1 MADVTTTTKTTSAS
15 TTATTKKAP
24 GLTFKRYFTT
34 AGVSP
39 YDELEW
45 ELRTAQITDAKGG
58 VIFEQ
63 KDVEVP
69 KDWSMTATNIVA
81 SKYLH
86 GQIGTPERETGVR
99 QLVTRVAETIR
110 DWGINGG
117 YFRTADDAAIFHDE
131 LAHLLLQQKAA
142 FNSPVW
148 FNVGC
153 DRIEPHSDAQNW
165 HWNAAEQKVEYGPV
179 GYTKPQCSACFIN
192 SVNDSL
198 DSILT
203 LAKTEGMLFK
213 WGSGTGTNLSPLRS
227 STESLSGGG
236 TASGPLSFMKG
247 FDAFAGVIKSGGKTR
262 RAAKMVI
269 LNVDH
274 PDIVDFIECK
284 QKEEAKAWA
293 LIEHGY
299 DGSGP
304 DSEAYA
310 SVFFQNANNS
320 VRVTDDF
327 MYEVVRDGEFSTKA
341 VKDGR
346 PVHTFKARDLLRK
359 ISDATWHC
367 GDPGMQYDT
376 TVNRWHTSKNT
387 ARINASNPCSEY
399 MFLDDSA
406 CNLASLNLL
415 KFAPTG
421 TFDVEAYRHACAV
434 IITAQEILV
443 DNSGYPTEAIGR
455 NSHDYRPLGLGY
467 ANLGALLMAAGLPY
481 DSDAGR
487 DYAAC
492 VTAIMCGEAY
502 LQSSKIAELCQPLAP
517 ATETTSQWLSS
528 RAEGEGSALTDNRQ
542 PTTDNCFPGGA
553 CPGWYVN
560 REPFLDVIRMHRASV
575 NNINKANVPASL
587 YEASKVTWDEALK
600 HGERFG
606 YRNSQVT
613 VLAPTG
619 TIGFMMDCD
628 TTGIEPDLAL
638 VKYKK
643 LVGGGM
649 IKIVNNTVPAAL
661 FKLGYSSDQTN
672 AIVSYID
679 ATGTIEGAPAIKDE
693 HLAVFDCS
701 FKPSKGTRT
710 IHYTGHLR
718 MMAATQPFIS
728 GAISKTINMPENA
741 TVEEISEAYIQAWK
755 LGLKAVAI
763 YRDGSKK
770 AQPLSSMGSATA
782 KSTKSE
788 GAPSKPSVGL
798 GGSEGVGTTS
808 EPIDE
813 QAAPPVANRHR
824 LPDERLSITHKFNV
838 GGHEGYLT
846 VGLYKD
852 GMPGEIFI
860 TMAKE
865 GSTVSGLMDSF
876 ACAVSIGLQHG
887 VPLKLLCEKF
897 AHTRFEPSGWSRNPD
912 IGYAKSIM
920 DYIFRW
926 LQLRFLTGQQQALFD
941 GLRPKYFGAPPVGA
955 PEEGGFGDA
964 EHDLSS
970 PSSGLSSRGEAE
982 GSAFGDVGQG
992 SLPGMGAKTYKHAA
1006 DALKELID
1014 LGDAPTCPVCGGIMT
1029 RNGSCYRCNECGSTS
1044 GCS

>member
-1 MADVTTTTKTTSAS
+1 MENSMPELKTTPVETNAVTSANPVS
-15 TTATTKKAP
+15 ARKTAAGLSFRRFFTK
-24 GLTFKRYFTT
+24 

-45 ELRTAQITDAKGG
+45 ELRTAAITDAQGN

-86 GQIGTPERETGVR
+86 GKIGTPERETGVR

-110 DWGINGG
+110 DWGMVQG
-117 YFRTADDAAIFHDE
+117 YFKTPEDGATFHDE
-131 LAHLLLQQKAA
+131 LAHILLRQYAA

-153 DRIEPHSDAQNW
+153 DRIEPNSDARNW
-165 HWNAAEQKVEYGPV
+165 HWNPQTQQVEFGV
-179 GYTKPQCSACFIN
+179 TGYKTPQCSACFIN
-192 SVNDSL
+192 SVKDSL

-213 WGSGTGTNLSPLRS
+213 WGSGTGTNLSTLRS
-227 STESLSGGG
+227 STEGLSGGG

-284 QKEEAKAWA
+284 QKEEAKAHA
-293 LIEHGY
+293 LVAQGY
-299 DGSGP
+299 DGSHP
-304 DSEAYA
+304 DSDAY
-310 SVFFQNANNS
+310 SSIFFQNANNS

-327 MYEVVRDGEFSTKA
+327 MYAVVRDTDFSTKK
-341 VKDGR
+341 VQDGS
-346 PVHTFKARDLLRK
+346 VMKTYKAKDLLKK
-359 ISDATWHC
+359 ISEATWHC

-376 TVNRWHTSKNT
+376 TTNRWHTSKNT

-415 KFAPTG
+415 KFAPNG
-421 TFDVEAYRHACAV
+421 TFDVEAYRHAV
-434 IITAQEILV
+434 DILITAQEILV
-443 DNSGYPTEAIGR
+443 DNAGYPTEMIMR

-481 DSDAGR
+481 DSDGGR
-487 DYAAC
+487 DYAAS

-502 LQSSKIAELCQPLAP
+502 LQSSRIAEQCPPLAP
-517 ATETTSQWLSS
+517 ATETVATRLGVHDAAQM
-528 RAEGEGSALTDNRQ
+528 
-542 PTTDNCFPGGA
+542 PGGA
-553 CPGWYVN
+553 CPGWYIN

-575 NNINKANVPASL
+575 NNINKANVPTPL
-587 YEASKVTWDEALK
+587 YEASKATWDEALA
-600 HGERFG
+600 HGEKHG

-628 TTGIEPDLAL
+628 TTGVEPDLAL

-649 IKIVNNTVPAAL
+649 IKIVNNTVPSAL
-661 FKLGYSSDQTN
+661 FKLGYTHEQAD

-679 ATGTIEGAPAIKDE
+679 ATGTIEGAPNVRDE

-701 FKPSKGTRT
+701 FKPAKGTRS
-710 IHYTGHLR
+710 IAYMGHLR
-718 MMAATQPFIS
+718 MMAAAQPFIS
-728 GAISKTINMPENA
+728 GAISKTVNLPENA
-741 TVEEISEAYIQAWK
+741 SVEDIMEAYLQAWK

-763 YRDGSKK
+763 YRDGCKK
-770 AQPLSSMGSATA
+770 SQPLSAAGTKTASAGNPA
-782 KSTKSE
+782 GE
-788 GAPSKPSVGL
+788 GTRPTLHEEADL
-798 GGSEGVGTTS
+798 N
-808 EPIDE
+808 
-813 QAAPPVANRHR
+813 APPRAVRHK
-824 LPDERLSITHKFNV
+824 LQEERASITHKFKV
-838 GGHEGYLT
+838 GDHEGYIT
-846 VGLYKD
+846 VGLYPS
-852 GMPGEIFI
+852 GEPGELFI

-865 GSTVSGLMDSF
+865 GSTVSGLVDSF
-876 ACAVSIGLQHG
+876 ALAVSIALQHG
-887 VPLKLLCEKF
+887 VPLRLLCEKF
-897 AHTRFEPSGWSRNPD
+897 AHTRFEPSGWSGNPD

-926 LQLRFLTGQQQALFD
+926 LQMRFLTGQQQMLFEN
-941 GLRPKYFGAPPVGA
+941 LRPKLSA
-955 PEEGGFGDA
+955 
-964 EHDLSS
+964 LSS
-970 PSSGLSSRGEAE
+970 QPSEIGDLN
-982 GSAFGDVGQG
+982 GSAE
-992 SLPGMGAKTYKHAA
+992 PGMGRAPSPTGGSIHAA
-1006 DALKELID
+1006 DALAGIID
-1014 LGDAPTCPVCGGIMT
+1014 LGDAPSCSFCGSIMT
-1029 RNGSCYRCNECGSTS
+1029 RNGSCYRCGSCGSTS

>member
-1 MADVTTTTKTTSAS
+1 MAEVKTTGVPAEKPAASAIPAS
-15 TTATTKKAP
+15 TTLSATRTAS
-24 GLTFKRYFTT
+24 GLTFRRFFTKP
-34 AGVSP
+34 GVSP
-39 YDELEW
+39 YDEIEW
-45 ELRTAQITDAKGG
+45 EKRTAQITDSKGG
-58 VIFEQ
+58 IIFEQ

-86 GQIGTPERETGVR
+86 GTLGTPERETGVR
-99 QLVTRVAETIR
+99 ALVTRVAETIR
-110 DWGINGG
+110 DWGLAQG
-117 YFRTADDAAIFHDE
+117 YFRTPEDGAAFHDE
-131 LAHLLLQQKAA
+131 LAHILLRQYAA

-153 DRIEPHSDAQNW
+153 DRIEPNSDGQNW
-165 HWNAAEQKVEYGPV
+165 HWNAKTQTVEFGV
-179 GYTKPQCSACFIN
+179 TGYSKPQCSACFIN
-192 SVNDSL
+192 SVKDSL

-227 STESLSGGG
+227 STEGLSGGG

-274 PDIVDFIECK
+274 PDIEEFILCK
-284 QKEEAKAWA
+284 QKEEAKAHA
-293 LIEHGY
+293 LVAQGY
-299 DGSGP
+299 DGSHP
-304 DSEAYA
+304 DSDAY
-310 SVFFQNANNS
+310 SSIFFQNANNS

-327 MYEVVRDGEFSTKA
+327 MYAVLRDTEFSTRA

-346 PVHTFKARDLLRK
+346 PMKTYKAKELLYK
-359 ISDATWHC
+359 IADATWRC
-367 GDPGMQYDT
+367 GDPGMQFDT

-415 KFAPTG
+415 KFAPNG
-421 TFDVEAYRHACAV
+421 TFDVEAYRHAV
-434 IITAQEILV
+434 DILITAQEIIV
-443 DNSGYPTEAIGR
+443 DNAGYPTEMIMR

-467 ANLGALLMAAGLPY
+467 ANLGALLMACGLPY

-502 LQSSKIAELCQPLAP
+502 LQSSRIAELCEPLSP
-517 ATETTSQWLSS
+517 ATEATKKGL
-528 RAEGEGSALTDNRQ
+528 AETNLGSNLVDVGAGVSPVRM
-542 PTTDNCFPGGA
+542 PGAA
-553 CPGWYVN
+553 CPGWYIN

-575 NNINKANVPASL
+575 NNINKNNVPSSL
-587 YEASKVTWDEALK
+587 YEASKSCWDEALA
-600 HGERFG
+600 HGEKFG

-619 TIGFMMDCD
+619 TIGFFMDCD
-628 TTGIEPDLAL
+628 TTGVEPDLAL

-649 IKIVNNTVPAAL
+649 IKIVNQTVPTAL
-661 FKLGYSSDQTN
+661 FKLGYDHDQTD

-679 ATGTIEGAPAIKDE
+679 ATGTIEGAPHVKDD

-701 FKPSKGTRT
+701 FKPAKGTRS
-710 IHYTGHLR
+710 IHYMGHLK
-718 MMAATQPFIS
+718 MMAAAQPFIS
-728 GAISKTINMPENA
+728 GAISKTVNLPESA
-741 TVEEISEAYIQAWK
+741 SVEEIMEAYLQAWK
-755 LGLKAVAI
+755 LGLKAVAV
-763 YRDGSKK
+763 YRDGCKK
-770 AQPLSSMGSATA
+770 SQPLSAAGTKTATSS
-782 KSTKSE
+782 KSDV
-788 GAPSKPSVGL
+788 GAGVSPVQQEQDLNGPPRAVRHKLPEERMSV
-798 GGSEGVGTTS
+798 
-808 EPIDE
+808 
-813 QAAPPVANRHR
+813 
-824 LPDERLSITHKFNV
+824 THKFNI
-838 GGHEGYLT
+838 GGHEGYIT
-846 VGLYKD
+846 VGLYPD
-852 GMPGEIFI
+852 GSPGEIFI

-876 ACAVSIGLQHG
+876 ALAVSIALQHG

-897 AHTRFEPSGWSRNPD
+897 AHTRFEPSGWTNNTE
-912 IGYAKSIM
+912 IGFAKSIM

-926 LQLRFLTGQQQALFD
+926 LQLRFLTGQQQLLFEN
-941 GLRPKYFGAPPVGA
+941 LRPRPAALGPQPEGLGDLNGSSAAPTSEVRGPK
-955 PEEGGFGDA
+955 
-964 EHDLSS
+964 
-970 PSSGLSSRGEAE
+970 SGNI
-982 GSAFGDVGQG
+982 
-992 SLPGMGAKTYKHAA
+992 HAA
-1006 DALKELID
+1006 DALSSIID
-1014 LGDAPTCPVCGGIMT
+1014 LGDAPTCSFCGSIMV
-1029 RNGSCYRCNECGSTS
+1029 RNGSCYKCMSCGSTS